1 MAIPT
6 KMTSAVSAGLSSR
19 EEQLQR
25 RLTQTVD
32 EQKALI
38 REITDVLCEAGR
50 GILRREDVEA
60 IGAMTQANAIMR
72 SALNEHRVAI
82 SARLSAKSPR
92 AAAIPDYDQNLAS
105 NKGEERRHPNRNR
118 PAELMGSRLLRLPEV
133 EARVGLKKPTIYSH
147 IKANRFPVQVK
158 IGSASA
164 WKESDINAYVADPQG
179 WVATP
184 SLP

>member
-1 MAIPT
+1 MATPA
-6 KMTSAVSAGLSSR
+6 KKKSSASPGGSSR
-19 EEQLQR
+19 EDQLQS
-25 RLTQTVD
+25 RLAQTVD

-38 REITDVLCEAGR
+38 REITDLLCEAGR
-50 GILRREDVEA
+50 GILCREDVEA
-60 IGAMTQANAIMR
+60 IGAMNKANAIMR
-72 SALNEHRVAI
+72 SALNEHRAATSV
-82 SARLSAKSPR
+82 RLSARRSGMET
-92 AAAIPDYDQNLAS
+92 IPDGRPTLAR
-105 NKGEERRHPNRNR
+105 NEVEERHRPNLNL
-118 PAELMGSRLLRLPEV
+118 PVELMGSRLLRLPEV